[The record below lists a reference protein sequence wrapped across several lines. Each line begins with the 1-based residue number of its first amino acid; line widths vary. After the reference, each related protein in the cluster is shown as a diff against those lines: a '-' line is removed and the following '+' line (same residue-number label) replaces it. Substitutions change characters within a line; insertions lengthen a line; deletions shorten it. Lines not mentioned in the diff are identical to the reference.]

1 MVATSV
7 VCALQADGGTVLSI
21 FVHYS
26 ANVVSV
32 FGQAAV
38 FYVHSLNE
46 WLTREIK
53 PEFEFLSLVTL
64 I

>member
-1 MVATSV
+1 MGSERQPESVVATSV

-32 FGQAAV
+32 FGQAPV
-38 FYVHSLNE
+38 FYVHVQRASQSLS
-46 WLTREIK
+46 
-53 PEFEFLSLVTL
+53 F
-64 I
+64 